1 MLGISRDYLEEVR
14 NHLAENN
21 LLTRIHGNTGRMP
34 QWKTKMTVNQ
44 DVKQTVKNFLLN
56 YAETHGLPD
65 PGKTK
70 RGKHNLTFLP
80 TDLTYKSVHSEFV
93 NN

>member
-1 MLGISRDYLEEVR
+1 
-14 NHLAENN
+14 
-21 LLTRIHGNTGRMP
+21 
-34 QWKTKMTVNQ
+34 MTIDQ
-44 DVKQTVKNFLLN
+44 KVKETVKNFLLN

-65 PGKTK
+65 PGKSK

-80 TDLTYKSVHSEFV
+80 TDLTYKSVHTEFI

>member
-1 MLGISRDYLEEVR
+1 MLGVSRDYLENMR
-14 NHLAENN
+14 NHLAEKGFA
-21 LLTRIHGNTGRMP
+21 TRIHGGIGRMP

-44 DVKQTVKNFLLN
+44 EVKEAVKEFLLN

-80 TDLTYKSVHSEFV
+80 TDLTYKSVHTEFIT
-93 NN
+93 N